1 MTSVTLINVM
11 MGTGPLIIPP
21 VFLLGG
27 VAMGIIFTIFIGVL
41 SLYCALFVVE
51 ALSIAN
57 AIKN

>member
-1 MTSVTLINVM
+1 M